1 LDQLENRARIREIIQ
16 EDSDLPT
23 SVADA
28 IAFHLTD
35 WLDDLAELYA
45 FMQNPQRVGNEE
57 ARKLLMGFLIHVPNH
72 LAAASKL
79 WLDIPVT
86 DVFEVGALNETEE

>member
-1 LDQLENRARIREIIQ
+1 MDQLESRARIREIIQ
-16 EDSDLPT
+16 EDSELPS
-23 SVADA
+23 SVVDD

-35 WLDDLAELYA
+35 WLDDLAEFYA

-57 ARKLLMGFLIHVPNH
+57 ARKMLMGFLIHVPNH

>member
-16 EDSDLPT
+16 EASDLPS
-23 SVADA
+23 SVADE

-35 WLDDLAELYA
+35 WLDDLSELCA
-45 FMQNPQRVGNEE
+45 FMHNPRRVGNEE

-86 DVFEVGALNETEE
+86 DVFEVGALRETEE